1 MKKRVAIFITAYIPM
16 ISGAEVAVREITN
29 GLEDC
34 EFDLY
39 CAKLDKNLSN
49 KEKIGNVFIHRIGVG
64 YTIDKF
70 LLPFFAF
77 FKALKEH
84 RKNPYDLIWGVIAS
98 HGSLGALFFKMTTGT
113 PFLLTLQEGDS
124 PEHINRRTRFF
135 RPLFR
140 KIFKEADYIQS
151 ISYYLKDWAK
161 SQGAKCPIEIVPN
174 GVDIEKFS
182 QNFTIEEL
190 ESLRQDLGIYKSDR
204 VIITTSRLAPKNAI
218 ADAIK
223 AVKEFNF
230 FYRKFKL
237 KFLIIGK
244 GALENELK
252 ELVKVLRL
260 EGQVLF
266 LEYKLQ
272 EEIPK
277 YLKISDIFIRPSLS
291 EGFGN
296 SFIEAMAAGIPSIAT
311 PIGGIVDFMQDNA
324 TGVFCEVNNPKS
336 IAEKINLLLS
346 DDNLRQEII
355 KNGKALVEE
364 KYAWSIIVAQMREI
378 FDKIFDKTNKKLIIG
393 CE

>member
-1 MKKRVAIFITAYIPM
+1 MKKRIAIFITAYIPM

-49 KEKIGNVFIHRIGVG
+49 KEKIGNVFIHRIGIGHTV
-64 YTIDKF
+64 DKF

-98 HGSLGALFFKMTTGT
+98 HGSLAALFFKMTTGT

-124 PEHINRRTRFF
+124 PEHINKRTRFF

-151 ISYYLKDWAK
+151 ISCYLRDWAK

-182 QNFTIEEL
+182 QDFTAEEL

-204 VIITTSRLAPKNAI
+204 VIITTSRLVPKNAI
-218 ADAIK
+218 ADIVK

-230 FYRKFKL
+230 SYPKFKL

-244 GALENELK
+244 GALENELR
-252 ELVKVLRL
+252 ELVKNLRL

-272 EEIPK
+272 EELPK

-296 SFIEAMAAGIPSIAT
+296 SFIEAMAVGVPNIAT
-311 PIGGIVDFMQDNA
+311 PIGGIVDFIQDNI

-355 KNGKALVEE
+355 KNGKALVRE
-364 KYAWSIIVAQMREI
+364 KYAWSIVVAQMREI
-378 FDKIFDKTNKKLIIG
+378 LIKSIKS
-393 CE
+393 E